1 MTLPRIVVLVT
12 GDPVATTRATR
23 GDFVDLIR
31 GAAPAFATWPW
42 VAYDVRALD
51 VVPELTGALGVIV
64 TGSPCS
70 VTERL
75 PWIERASV
83 LLERTVRA
91 QVPVL
96 GICFG
101 HQLLG
106 HALGG
111 RVALNPRGRELGTVS
126 FTNRANDPVLGEP
139 ATWLVNSSHLDSVVD
154 LPPGVELL
162 GSTALE
168 PHAAVRFGAR
178 AWGVQFHPE
187 FDAGVVR
194 QYIEARRAALLS
206 EGIDASDLETGAADA
221 RRARALI
228 ERFLRVASETRG

>member
-1 MTLPRIVVLVT
+1 VTVSPIVVLVT

-31 GAAPAFATWPW
+31 GAAPTFATRPW
-42 VAYDVRALD
+42 VAYDVRASN
-51 VVPELTGALGVIV
+51 VVPDLTGAWGVIV

-75 PWIERASV
+75 PWIEQASSMLARAV
-83 LLERTVRA
+83 RT
-91 QVPVL
+91 QIPVL

-126 FTNRANDPVLGEP
+126 YTNRVHDPVLGEP
-139 ATWLVNSSHLDSVVD
+139 ATWLVNSSHLDSVVE
-154 LPPGVELL
+154 LPAGVEVL

-187 FDAGVVR
+187 FDAAVVR
-194 QYIEARRAALLS
+194 QYIEARRAALLD
-206 EGIDASDLETGAADA
+206 EGIDPSELETGAADA
-221 RRARALI
+221 PRARGLI
-228 ERFLRVASETRG
+228 ERFLRVATESRP

>member
-1 MTLPRIVVLVT
+1 
-12 GDPVATTRATR
+12 
-23 GDFVDLIR
+23 
-31 GAAPAFATWPW
+31 
-42 VAYDVRALD
+42 
-51 VVPELTGALGVIV
+51 VVPELTGALAVIV

-75 PWIERASV
+75 PWIEQAS
-83 LLERTVRA
+83 LMLAGAVRA
-91 QVPVL
+91 QIPVL

-111 RVALNPRGRELGTVS
+111 RVALNPRGRELGSVS
-126 FTNRANDPVLGEP
+126 FTNRLNDPVLGEP
-139 ATWLVNSSHLDSVVD
+139 ATWLVNSSHLDSVVE
-154 LPPGVELL
+154 LPDGADVL

-187 FDAGVVR
+187 FDAAVVR
-194 QYIEARRAALLS
+194 QYIEARRAALLD
-206 EGIDASDLETGAADA
+206 EGINVSDLETGVADA
-221 RRARALI
+221 PRARGLI
-228 ERFLRVASETRG
+228 ERFLRVATESRA